1 MSNMSTDALPS
12 TPKYYV
18 LKTEVLKLIAGMQPG
33 TLIPTERAL
42 AEEYSTSRTTVR
54 QAISE
59 LVAEGRL
66 GRIQG
71 HGTFVAPPKMTHV
84 RQLTS
89 FSDDARNQGLRPD
102 SKLLALVVVKADAQ
116 VAANLGLDQGDPATR
131 LERIRLIEGEP
142 LAHEVAY
149 LPGKLPRFKANLAK
163 AGSLYAVLADVYGIR
178 ISDVEDT
185 VETALAGPGDV
196 RLLGIEMGAPLL
208 VVQRLARDAAGKP
221 VEWTR
226 STFRGDRFRFV
237 SRVKSN
243 QDHQSQSVR
252 KP

>member
-1 MSNMSTDALPS
+1 MSPEAAPAA
-12 TPKYYV
+12 PKYYL
-18 LKTEVLKLIAGMQPG
+18 LKTEVLALIAGLQPG

-42 AEEYSTSRTTVR
+42 AEKYSTSRTTVR

-71 HGTFVAPPKMTHV
+71 HGTFVAPPKVTHV

-89 FSDDARNQGLRPD
+89 FSDDARTQGLRPA
-102 SKLLALVVVKADAQ
+102 STLIALDVMKADNVVSAH
-116 VAANLGLDQGDPATR
+116 LGLDEGAQVTR

-142 LAHEVAY
+142 LAHEVAW
-149 LPGKLPRFKANLAK
+149 LPGKLARFKSNLTK
-163 AGSLYAVLADVYGIR
+163 AGSLYAALADVYGIQVA
-178 ISDVEDT
+178 DVEDT

-196 RLLGIEMGAPLL
+196 QLLGIEMGAPLL
-208 VVQRLARDAAGKP
+208 VVHRLARSATGVP

-237 SRVKSN
+237 SRVKSGE
-243 QDHQSQSVR
+243 
-252 KP
+252 

>member
-1 MSNMSTDALPS
+1 MSTDVPPAM
-12 TPKYYV
+12 PKYYV
-18 LKTEVLKLIAGMQPG
+18 LKTELLASIAGEQPG

-42 AEEYSTSRTTVR
+42 AEKYKTSRTTVR

-59 LVAEGRL
+59 LVAEGKL

-71 HGTFVAPPKMTHV
+71 HGTFVAPPKITHV

-89 FSDDARNQGLRPD
+89 FSDDARSQGLRPD
-102 SKLLALVVVKADAQ
+102 SQLLSLAMAKADID
-116 VAANLGLDQGDPATR
+116 VAAHLGLDVGAVVTR
-131 LERIRLIEGEP
+131 LERIRLIDGEP
-142 LAHEVAY
+142 LAHEIAY
-149 LPGKLPRFKANLAK
+149 LPGKLPRFKANLEK
-163 AGSLYAVLADVYGIR
+163 AGSLYAALADMYGIH

-185 VETALAGPGDV
+185 VETALAGPEDV

-208 VVQRLARDAAGKP
+208 VVHRLARDAAGVS

-237 SRVKSN
+237 SRVKS
-243 QDHQSQSVR
+243 SASASTI
-252 KP
+252 

>member
-1 MSNMSTDALPS
+1 MSNMSSNATPA
-12 TPKYYV
+12 TPKYYL
-18 LKTEVLKLIAGMQPG
+18 LKTELLASIAGEQPG

-42 AEEYSTSRTTVR
+42 AEKYKTSRTTVR

-59 LVAEGRL
+59 LVAEGKL

-71 HGTFVAPPKMTHV
+71 HGTFVAPPKITHV

-89 FSDDARNQGLRPD
+89 FSDDAKNQGLRPD
-102 SKLLALVVVKADAQ
+102 SQLLSLATAKADID
-116 VAANLGLDQGDPATR
+116 VAAHMGLDDGAVVTR
-131 LERIRLIEGEP
+131 LERIRLIDGEP
-142 LAHEVAY
+142 LAHEIAY
-149 LPGKLPRFKANLAK
+149 LPGKLPRFKANLEK
-163 AGSLYAVLADVYGIR
+163 AGSLYTALADMYGIH

-185 VETALAGPGDV
+185 VETALAGPEDV

-208 VVQRLARDAAGKP
+208 VVHRLARDAAGVP

-237 SRVKSN
+237 SRVKSG
-243 QDHQSQSVR
+243 S
-252 KP
+252 

>member
-1 MSNMSTDALPS
+1 MSTDVAPVM
-12 TPKYYV
+12 PKYYV
-18 LKTEVLKLIAGMQPG
+18 LKTEVLTLIAGLQPG

-42 AEEYSTSRTTVR
+42 AEKYKTSRTTVR

-59 LVAEGRL
+59 LVAEGKL

-102 SKLLALVVVKADAQ
+102 SKLLGLAAVKADAD
-116 VAANLGLDQGDPATR
+116 VAAHLGLDHGESVTR
-131 LERIRLIEGEP
+131 LERIRLIDGEP

-163 AGSLYAVLADVYGIR
+163 AGSLYAALADIYGVH

-185 VETALAGPGDV
+185 VETALAGPEDV

-208 VVQRLARDAAGKP
+208 VVHRLARDAAGAP

-237 SRVKSN
+237 SRVKSS
-243 QDHQSQSVR
+243 D
-252 KP
+252 

>member
-1 MSNMSTDALPS
+1 MSPEAAPAA
-12 TPKYYV
+12 PKYYL
-18 LKTEVLKLIAGMQPG
+18 LKTEVLALISGLQPG

-42 AEEYSTSRTTVR
+42 AEKYSTSRTTVR

-71 HGTFVAPPKMTHV
+71 HGTFVAPPKVTHV

-89 FSDDARNQGLRPD
+89 FSDDARTQGLRPD
-102 SKLLALVVVKADAQ
+102 SSLIALDVMKADNIVSAH
-116 VAANLGLDQGDPATR
+116 LGLDEGAQVTR

-142 LAHEVAY
+142 LAHEVAW
-149 LPGKLPRFKANLAK
+149 LPGKLARFKSNLSK
-163 AGSLYAVLADVYGIR
+163 SGSLYAVLADVYGIR
-178 ISDVEDT
+178 VADVEDT

-196 RLLGIEMGAPLL
+196 QLLGIEMGAPLL
-208 VVQRLARDAAGKP
+208 VVHRLARSGNGVP

-237 SRVKSN
+237 SRVKSGE
-243 QDHQSQSVR
+243 
-252 KP
+252 

>member
-1 MSNMSTDALPS
+1 MSNMSADAAPA
-12 TPKYYV
+12 TPKYYL
-18 LKTEVLKLIAGMQPG
+18 LKTEVLGLIAGLQPG

-42 AEEYSTSRTTVR
+42 AEKYSTSRTTVR

-71 HGTFVAPPKMTHV
+71 HGTFVAPPKVTHV

-89 FSDDARNQGLRPD
+89 FSDDARTQGLRPD
-102 SKLLALVVVKADAQ
+102 SRLIALDVVKSDAD
-116 VAANLGLDQGDPATR
+116 VAGHLGLNQGDPVTR

-142 LAHEVAY
+142 LAHETAW
-149 LPGKLPRFKANLAK
+149 LPGKLPRFKSNLAK
-163 AGSLYAVLADVYGIR
+163 AGSLYAVLADAYAIN
-178 ISDVEDT
+178 IADVEDT
-185 VETALAGPGDV
+185 VETALAGPADV

-208 VVQRLARDAAGKP
+208 VVHRLARDAAGAP

-226 STFRGDRFRFV
+226 SAFRGDRFRFV
-237 SRVKSN
+237 SRVKAGG
-243 QDHQSQSVR
+243 
-252 KP
+252 

>member
-1 MSNMSTDALPS
+1 MPTDVAPA
-12 TPKYYV
+12 TPKYYL
-18 LKTEVLKLIAGMQPG
+18 LKTEVLGLIAGLQPG

-42 AEEYSTSRTTVR
+42 AGRYATSRTTVR

-59 LVAEGRL
+59 LVAEGKL

-71 HGTFVAPPKMTHV
+71 HGTFVAPPKVTHV

-102 SKLLALVVVKADAQ
+102 SRLVSLEVVGADDG
-116 VAANLGLDQGDPATR
+116 VAVRLGLEQGQPVTR

-142 LAHEVAY
+142 LAHEVAW
-149 LPGKLPRFKANLAK
+149 LPGRLPRFKSHLSK
-163 AGSLYAVLADVYGIR
+163 AGSLYAVLADVYGLR
-178 ISDVEDT
+178 VAEVEDT
-185 VETALAGPGDV
+185 VETALAGPEDV

-208 VVQRLARDAAGKP
+208 VVHRLARDANGAP

-226 STFRGDRFRFV
+226 SAFRGDRFRFV
-237 SRVKSN
+237 SRVKSGG
-243 QDHQSQSVR
+243 
-252 KP
+252 

>member
-1 MSNMSTDALPS
+1 MSNMSSDVVHA
-12 TPKYYV
+12 TPKYYL
-18 LKTEVLKLIAGMQPG
+18 LKTEVLGLIAGLPPG

-42 AEEYSTSRTTVR
+42 AEKYGTSRTTVR

-71 HGTFVAPPKMTHV
+71 HGTFVAPPKVTHV

-89 FSDDARNQGLRPD
+89 FSDDARTQGLRPD
-102 SKLLALVVVKADAQ
+102 STLIALNVVRSDAE
-116 VAANLGLDQGDPATR
+116 VAARLGLGQGEPATR

-142 LAHEVAY
+142 LAHEVAW
-149 LPGKLPRFKANLAK
+149 LPGKLPRFRSNLAK
-163 AGSLYAVLADVYGIR
+163 AGSLYAVLADVYGVL

-185 VETALAGPGDV
+185 VETALAGPADV

-208 VVQRLARDAAGKP
+208 VVHRLARNAAGVP

-226 STFRGDRFRFV
+226 SAFRGDRFRFV
-237 SRVKSN
+237 SRVRSG
-243 QDHQSQSVR
+243 S
-252 KP
+252 

>member
-1 MSNMSTDALPS
+1 MSTDVPPAM
-12 TPKYYV
+12 PKYYV
-18 LKTEVLKLIAGMQPG
+18 LKTELLASIAGEQPG

-42 AEEYSTSRTTVR
+42 AEKYKTSRTTVR

-59 LVAEGRL
+59 LVAEGKL

-71 HGTFVAPPKMTHV
+71 HGTFVAPPKITHV

-89 FSDDARNQGLRPD
+89 FSDDARSQGLRPD
-102 SKLLALVVVKADAQ
+102 SQLLSLAMAKADID
-116 VAANLGLDQGDPATR
+116 VAAHLGLDDGAVVTR
-131 LERIRLIEGEP
+131 LERIRLIDGEP
-142 LAHEVAY
+142 LAHEIAY
-149 LPGKLPRFKANLAK
+149 LPGKLPRFKANLEK
-163 AGSLYAVLADVYGIR
+163 AGSLYAALADMYGIH

-185 VETALAGPGDV
+185 VETALAGPEEV

-208 VVQRLARDAAGKP
+208 VVHRLARDAAGVS

-237 SRVKSN
+237 SRVKS
-243 QDHQSQSVR
+243 SASASTI
-252 KP
+252 

>member
-1 MSNMSTDALPS
+1 MSNMPADAA
-12 TPKYYV
+12 PKYYR
-18 LKTEVLKLIAGMQPG
+18 LKTHILALIGGLQPG

-42 AEEYSTSRTTVR
+42 AEEYETSRTTVR

-71 HGTFVAPPKMTHV
+71 HGTFVAPPKVTHL

-89 FSDDARNQGLRPD
+89 FSDDARAQGLTPD
-102 SKLLALVVVKADAQ
+102 STTISLEVVSSDAV
-116 VAANLGLDQGDPATR
+116 VAGRLGLREGDSVTR
-131 LERIRLIEGEP
+131 LERLRIIEGEP
-142 LAHEVAY
+142 LAHEVAW
-149 LPGKLPRFKANLAK
+149 LPGSLPEFESNLATS
-163 AGSLYAVLADVYGIR
+163 GSLYAVLADVYGVR
-178 ISDVEDT
+178 IADVEDT

-208 VVQRLARDAAGKP
+208 VVHRLARDSAGTP

-226 STFRGDRFRFV
+226 SAFRGDRFRFV
-237 SRVKSN
+237 SHVKAGN
-243 QDHQSQSVR
+243 
-252 KP
+252 

>member
-1 MSNMSTDALPS
+1 MSSDVAPA
-12 TPKYYV
+12 TPKYYL
-18 LKTEVLKLIAGMQPG
+18 LKTEVLGLIAGLQPG

-42 AEEYSTSRTTVR
+42 AEQYGTSRTTVR

-71 HGTFVAPPKMTHV
+71 HGTFVAPPKVTHV

-89 FSDDARNQGLRPD
+89 FSEDARTQGLRPD
-102 SKLLALVVVKADAQ
+102 STTIALGVVRSDAD
-116 VAANLGLDQGDPATR
+116 VAAHLGLNQGAPATR

-142 LAHEVAY
+142 LAHEVAW
-149 LPGKLPRFKANLAK
+149 LPGKLLRFKSNLAK
-163 AGSLYAVLADVYGIR
+163 AGSLYTVLADVYGVR
-178 ISDVEDT
+178 IADVEDT
-185 VETALAGPGDV
+185 VETSLAGPEDV

-208 VVQRLARDAAGKP
+208 VVHRLARDAGGAP

-226 STFRGDRFRFV
+226 SAFRGDRFRFV
-237 SRVKSN
+237 SRVKSG
-243 QDHQSQSVR
+243 S
-252 KP
+252 